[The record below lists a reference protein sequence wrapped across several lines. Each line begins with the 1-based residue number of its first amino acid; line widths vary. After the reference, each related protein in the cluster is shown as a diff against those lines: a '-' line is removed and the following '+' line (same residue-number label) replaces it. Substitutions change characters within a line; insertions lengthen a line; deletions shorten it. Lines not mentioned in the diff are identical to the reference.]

1 MRMNRAIP
9 RQHHTAGFTIVEV
22 IVVTIVF
29 AIGLTM
35 ITTLFSSLQ
44 RAQRDASYLV
54 IATQAARAEIER
66 IRVVEFDTVANGD
79 TFTLPNTL
87 PTGSTG
93 TISVSVP
100 TNAPSSK
107 QINATVNYPV
117 GSLLKTVTV
126 SSYIDPPSE

>member
-1 MRMNRAIP
+1 MNRFS
-9 RQHHTAGFTIVEV
+9 RQHSEGFTMVEV
-22 IVVTIVF
+22 IVVTVVF

-66 IRVVEFDTVANGD
+66 IRVAEFTMVANGD
-79 TFTLPNTL
+79 SFTSQLPNTL
-87 PTGSTG
+87 PQGSTG

-100 TNAPSSK
+100 ANAPGSK

-117 GSLLKTVTV
+117 GSLVKTVTV
-126 SSYIDPPSE
+126 SSYIDPPNVD

>member
-1 MRMNRAIP
+1 MNRFS
-9 RQHHTAGFTIVEV
+9 RQHSGGFTMVEV
-22 IVVTIVF
+22 IVVTVVF

-66 IRVVEFDTVANGD
+66 IRVAEFTMVANGD
-79 TFTLPNTL
+79 SFTSQLPNTL
-87 PTGSTG
+87 PQGSTG
-93 TISVSVP
+93 TISVSTP
-100 TNAPSSK
+100 TNAPDSK

-117 GSLLKTVTV
+117 GSLVKTVTV
-126 SSYIDPPSE
+126 SSYIDPPNAE